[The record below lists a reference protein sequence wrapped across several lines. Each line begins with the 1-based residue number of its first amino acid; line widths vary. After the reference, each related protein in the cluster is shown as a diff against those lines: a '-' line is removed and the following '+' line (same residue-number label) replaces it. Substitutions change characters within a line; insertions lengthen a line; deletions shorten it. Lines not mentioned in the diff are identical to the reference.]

1 MTERSDV
8 ESDPML
14 INIPEELEGVQIRL
28 RPLRPGEGELFWEAI
43 EESREHLRPWQMW
56 LDWHKSSRHSELA
69 VRRARVNFLRRE
81 VIHYDIWHREDGR
94 LLGRIQLEDIN
105 WRTRTFGVGYW
116 LRASATGR
124 GFATEAVILVCRLA
138 FEQLEA
144 IRVGIHVNSL
154 NERSIAVPRR
164 LAFSLEGRIRNERLN
179 SAGRPQ
185 DTLIFGL
192 TREDYFGGEING
204 WKDWSP
210 LM

>member
-1 MTERSDV
+1 MTERGDV

-14 INIPEELEGVQIRL
+14 IDIPEELEGVRILLRL
-28 RPLRPGEGELFWEAI
+28 LRPGEGELLWEAI
-43 EESREHLRPWQMW
+43 EESREHLRPWQVW
-56 LDWHKSSRHSELA
+56 VDWHESSRHSELD
-69 VRRARVNFLRRE
+69 VRRARVAFLRRE
-81 VIHYDIWHREDGR
+81 AVPYGIWHRGDGR
-94 LLGRIQLEDIN
+94 LLGRVQLEDIN

-124 GFATEAVILVCRLA
+124 GIVTEAVILVCRLA
-138 FEQLEA
+138 FEKLEA
-144 IRVGIHVNSL
+144 IRVGLLVDSL

-164 LAFSLEGRIRNERLN
+164 LAFSPEGRVRNERLN

-210 LM
+210 PP

>member
-14 INIPEELEGVQIRL
+14 IDIPEELEGVRIRL
-28 RPLRPGEGELFWEAI
+28 RPLRPGEGELLWEAI
-43 EESREHLRPWQMW
+43 EESREHLRPWQAW
-56 LDWHKSSRHSELA
+56 PDRHKSSRHSELD
-69 VRRARVNFLRRE
+69 VRRARLALLRRDA
-81 VIHYDIWHREDGR
+81 VPYGIWRREDGR
-94 LLGRIQLEDIN
+94 LLGGIQLEEIN
-105 WRTRTFGVGYW
+105 WRARAFGVGYW

-124 GFATEAVILVCRLA
+124 GFVTEAVILVCRLA

-144 IRVGIHVNSL
+144 IRVGLLADSL
-154 NERSIAVPRR
+154 NERSIAVARR
-164 LAFSLEGRIRNERLN
+164 LGFSPEGRIRNERLN

-192 TREDYFGGEING
+192 TREDYFGGEVNG

-210 LM
+210 LP